1 MGRRVWIKHEEKT
14 RRHQPGGGNENIG
27 KVCRCCDVRPQRD
40 LTIPCLAFSLSE
52 KSSSFLISRAK
63 ESDGPLR
70 RSVFV
75 TLARVPP
82 YGVCR
87 SIEGI

>member
-40 LTIPCLAFSLSE
+40 LTIPRWPFRYPIEHPFSLFHAP
-52 KSSSFLISRAK
+52 KSRTVLYGDPFSSL
-63 ESDGPLR
+63 
-70 RSVFV
+70 
-75 TLARVPP
+75 
-82 YGVCR
+82 
-87 SIEGI
+87 